1 MLTTIPRLGLIA
13 KVALGAGGAGLL
25 ALGALGT
32 STPVLA
38 ASSPATAAAPAAGKH
53 HDNRQDRRQ
62 DRRQIARVVF
72 DAEASVLGIKP
83 EELRSALRSGKK
95 VSDLANDKGMSQQQF
110 GERVA
115 AAAKPGLD
123 KLVDGK
129 QITAD
134 QAQRVEKG
142 LDAGHVP
149 FWNGLH
155 RRTA

>member
-13 KVALGAGGAGLL
+13 KVAMGAGGAGLL

-32 STPVLA
+32 ATPVLA
-38 ASSPATAAAPAAGKH
+38 ASTPATAAAPAAPKH
-53 HDNRQDRRQ
+53 HDNRQDH
-62 DRRQIARVVF
+62 RQIARVVF

-95 VSDLANDKGMSQQQF
+95 VSDLANDRGMSQQQF
-110 GERVA
+110 GEKVA

-134 QAQRVEKG
+134 QAQRVEKR